1 MIDLEQSLRAA
12 IEAATKTSYDAV
24 EAAIQALYDEL
35 AKAHAAYADAMADR
49 LAVVRGEKPAR
60 GLPDVADAPPLQRVC
75 PLDDPLCVWPE
86 CAGRCARAQGAAA
99 VARTMPAEEAAAV
112 EGAIKQAAE

>member
-24 EAAIQALYDEL
+24 EAAIQALYDEF

-60 GLPDVADAPPLQRVC
+60 GLPDVADGP
-75 PLDDPLCVWPE
+75 
-86 CAGRCARAQGAAA
+86 QGHLTVDGTVAHMVATGA
-99 VARTMPAEEAAAV
+99 VALATSADEDSTV
-112 EGAIKQAAE
+112 DGAIKQASE